1 MNLVEVF
8 EGSND
13 LLDLSAGTQLFA
25 EGEAGDIMYVLLAGS
40 LELTLHGQRIAQVAE
55 GEIIGEMALLGT
67 EVRSATAVAQS
78 DCQLVPIDTH
88 AFKLLIQHMPEFA
101 LHVMNV
107 LATRLQR
114 VDEKLTTIE

>member
-1 MNLVEVF
+1 MNLLEVF

-13 LLDLSAGTQLFA
+13 LLDLPAGTQLFA
-25 EGEAGDIMYVLLAGS
+25 EGDPGDIMYVLLGGS
-40 LELTLHGQRIAQVAE
+40 LQLTLHGKPIAKVAE

-67 EVRSATAVAQS
+67 EVRSATAVADS

-88 AFKLLIQHMPEFA
+88 AFKLLVQHMPDFA

-107 LATRLQR
+107 LAMRLQQ
-114 VDEKLTTIE
+114 VDEELTVGD